1 MLPPG
6 ENAGNAD
13 EQTADAGVRD
23 MLSFL
28 IAVLELLLGDREQGG
43 APGVR
48 RGTRRQGEVSSRH
61 AFSATGSFSLAAPA
75 LDATCRC
82 PSHATAPS
90 TARSPCCRTRTDSSR
105 NAARAMAATR
115 SRRA

>member
-43 APGVR
+43 PPGVR
-48 RGTRRQGEVSSRH
+48 RGTRRQGEVSSRP
-61 AFSATGSFSLAAPA
+61 LARQA
-75 LDATCRC
+75 R
-82 PSHATAPS
+82 
-90 TARSPCCRTRTDSSR
+90 ARSLHQLSTPYADVHPTRPLLRQLVRHAVEPVRIHRETL
-105 NAARAMAATR
+105 RAQWQ
-115 SRRA
+115 RR